1 MRRIPTGQKHLKNKL
16 SDYAVLKPTRP
27 TSLKNEIVEGVQ
39 KAFPLF
45 GPVSIRQGIFLDQF
59 LDEPVGIF
67 SNPLLGL
74 IIDINQPE
82 PFGITFSPFEII
94 Q

>member
-1 MRRIPTGQKHLKNKL
+1 MRRNPTGHKHLKNKL
-16 SDYAVLKPTRP
+16 PDYAVLTPTVP
-27 TSLKNEIVEGVQ
+27 TSFNILIVVGVQ

-45 GPVSIRQGIFLDQF
+45 GPVSIRQGIFLDQL

-67 SNPLLGL
+67 GNPLLGL
-74 IIDINQPE
+74 IIDINQPK

>member
-1 MRRIPTGQKHLKNKL
+1 MRRNPTRHKHLKNKL
-16 SDYAVLKPTRP
+16 PNYAVLTPTIP

-39 KAFPLF
+39 KSFAYF
-45 GPVSIRQGIFLDQF
+45 GPVSIQQGIFLDQF

-67 SNPLLGL
+67 GNPLLGL